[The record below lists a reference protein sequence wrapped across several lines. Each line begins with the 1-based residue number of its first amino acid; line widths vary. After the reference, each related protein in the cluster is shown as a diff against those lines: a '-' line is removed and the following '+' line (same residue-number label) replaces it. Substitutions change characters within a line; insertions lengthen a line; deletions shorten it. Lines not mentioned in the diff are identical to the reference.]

1 LKITNEFKAGILGL
15 TAIVL
20 VVFGYNYIKGS
31 NLFEETREFYVV
43 YDDVKGLSQ
52 SSEITISGLKV
63 GSVSGIRFIDYSGK
77 ILVTLSIESDFQFSK
92 KSVAKIYGG
101 DFIGGKSMAIVPD
114 YSVSEMAKPGD
125 TLTGQIEDGLIEL
138 VNEKLTPLQ
147 GKMENALVQ
156 IDTMI
161 TNINKVF
168 DYETRASL
176 KSSVV
181 HLDQALVSFRN
192 TTEEANNLV
201 KDNKEKF
208 SVTLD
213 NFASSS
219 ETLVRITDT
228 IASANIKES
237 ITNLT
242 KTLDNLNSVA
252 QGLEK
257 GEGTMGKFLKDENLY
272 DNLEA
277 SSKEL
282 EQLIQ
287 DMKENPKRY
296 VHFSIFGKKSKPYE
310 SDED

>member
-92 KSVAKIYGG
+92 KSVVKIYGG

-192 TTEEANNLV
+192 TTEEANTLV

-287 DMKENPKRY
+287 DIKENPKRY